1 MTPDEKQAFKIRI
14 VDAEEDVKSAI
25 SLIEVE
31 ELKLLVR
38 DSLKAIDLLLEIAN
52 KSLDDSW
59 DLKNGGIPKGA

>member
-52 KSLDDSW
+52 KSLDDS
-59 DLKNGGIPKGA
+59 